1 MRKKSYRRLKVRRV
15 EVGVET
21 SLEASMVGRPQ
32 PVTSTEPVSN
42 HLWNHGSA
50 NPGDDLTHQLLKGTV
65 AQVALSTPVGLSR
78 GGAAAHHVGSP
89 LVPLSIITLIVSGSD
104 GHAVIPT
111 R

>member
-1 MRKKSYRRLKVRRV
+1 MRRV

-50 NPGDDLTHQLLKGTV
+50 NPGDDLTHQLLEGTV
-65 AQVALSTPVGLSR
+65 AQVALSAPVGLGR
-78 GGAAAHHVGSP
+78 GGAAAHHVSTP
-89 LVPLSIITLIVSGSD
+89 FVPLRIVTFVVSRSN
-104 GHAVIPT
+104 
-111 R
+111 